1 MYNLIFNVEHEIYC
15 LHFRP
20 GGLSVKK
27 ALLMQLKIFG
37 NILGLTCLI
46 SLPIASMMLVAKFLD
61 SL

>member
-20 GGLSVKK
+20 GGLPVKQ
-27 ALLMQLKIFG
+27 ALLMQLKILV
-37 NILGLTCLI
+37 NILGLTALI
-46 SLPIASMMLVAKFLD
+46 SLPVASMMLIANYLD